1 MTDRNLEESIF
12 ELQRLNTEDG
22 VKRLAEEASRLLAE
36 GRQIEAGAV
45 MEKAE
50 ALMAIRAGKPVSV
63 HGSSSQVTRPKPE
76 ERTKVDEQAMANM
89 ATKLADG
96 LSKILTGAFEEL
108 ERHIVGESRKIST
121 SFDQQLD
128 RLQATVGSLE
138 QLQAKFEHLSDAVSE
153 VRSSAAA
160 STQRLDQFS
169 TTMAALEETSARNDK
184 DIGALR
190 GETTALSTEA
200 KDYATVVAHQMDA
213 LSARLGL
220 HQEDLTGLKSTVAE
234 ISRKVAGYG
243 ERIDRQGEVLR
254 ALTDSQAKR
263 AVAFDEL
270 LAVLTRL
277 KAPAETA
284 VAAGA
289 GQF

>member
-1 MTDRNLEESIF
+1 MTDRNLEEAIF
-12 ELQRLNTEDG
+12 ELQRLNTENG
-22 VKRLAEEASRLLAE
+22 VKRLAEEAAQLFAE

-50 ALMAIRAGKPVSV
+50 ALLAVRSGKPPAT
-63 HGSSSQVTRPKPE
+63 GAPSQAIQPKAQERPKA
-76 ERTKVDEQAMANM
+76 DEQALANM
-89 ATKLADG
+89 AAKLADG

-121 SFDQQLD
+121 SFGQQLD
-128 RLQATVGSLE
+128 RLQATVNSLE
-138 QLQAKFEHLSDAVSE
+138 QMQAKFEHLSDAVSDL
-153 VRSSAAA
+153 RTSAATT
-160 STQRLDQFS
+160 SQKHDQFS
-169 TTMAALEETSARNDK
+169 TSMAALEETSARHDK
-184 DIGALR
+184 EIGTLR
-190 GETTALSTEA
+190 GETTALRGEG

-220 HQEDLTGLKSTVAE
+220 NQEDLTGLKSTVAE
-234 ISRKVAGYG
+234 ISRKVAGFG

-254 ALTDSQAKR
+254 AITDSQAKR

-284 VAAGA
+284 IAAGA

>member
-12 ELQRLNTEDG
+12 ELQRGNTEDG
-22 VKRLAEEASRLLAE
+22 VKRLAEEAARLFAE
-36 GRQIEAGAV
+36 GRKIEAGAV

-50 ALMAIRAGKPVSV
+50 ALLAIRTGKPIST
-63 HGSSSQVTRPKPE
+63 HTSSNQVTRSKPD
-76 ERTKVDEQAMANM
+76 ERTKVDEQAMAHV
-89 ATKLADG
+89 AAKLADG

-128 RLQATVGSLE
+128 RLQSTVSSLE

-160 STQRLDQFS
+160 SSQKLDQFS
-169 TTMAALEETSARNDK
+169 TSLAALDEISARHDK
-184 DIGALR
+184 ELGTLR
-190 GETTALSTEA
+190 GETTALRTEA

-220 HQEDLTGLKSTVAE
+220 HQEDLTGLKSTAAE

-270 LAVLTRL
+270 LAVLMRL

-284 VAAGA
+284 IAVGA
-289 GQF
+289 GQL

>member
-1 MTDRNLEESIF
+1 MTDRNLEEAIF
-12 ELQRLNTEDG
+12 DLQKRNTEDG
-22 VKRLAEEASRLLAE
+22 VKRLAEEAARLLAE

-50 ALMAIRAGKPVSV
+50 AIMAVRAGKPISA
-63 HGSSSQVTRPKPE
+63 HSSSSHVTRPKPE

-89 ATKLADG
+89 AAKLADG

-153 VRSSAAA
+153 VRSAAA
-160 STQRLDQFS
+160 GSTQRLDQFS
-169 TTMAALEETSARNDK
+169 TSMAALEETSARHDK

-190 GETTALSTEA
+190 GETTAVRTEA

-263 AVAFDEL
+263 AIAIDEL
-270 LAVLTRL
+270 LGVLTRL

-284 VAAGA
+284 IAAAAG
-289 GQF
+289 QL